1 MPEQLRPQI
10 NPSLAIEAATDLNE
24 EVIEAVVRGFY
35 GRVQRDDLIG
45 PIFAGRI
52 DDWESHLQRMC
63 RFWSSVALMTGSYHG
78 QPVPAHLPLPVDGR
92 HFDRWLDL
100 FAVTVNELCTPAG
113 AAHLMERAR
122 RIAQSLELA
131 IGCSHGVVLPKGE
144 RYRNPRLDVTGDH

>member
-1 MPEQLRPQI
+1 MQEQVRSQ
-10 NPSLAIEAATDLNE
+10 NHPSTAIEAATGLNE
-24 EVIEAVVRGFY
+24 EMIEAVVRGFY
-35 GRVQRDDLIG
+35 GRVRCDDLLG
-45 PIFAGRI
+45 PVFAARI
-52 DDWESHLQRMC
+52 DDWETHLERMC

-100 FAVTVNELCTPAG
+100 FAVTVNELCTPGG

-131 IGCSHGVVLPKGE
+131 IGCDHGAVLNRGE
-144 RYRNPRLDVTGDH
+144 RYRNPRLDAAADR